1 MKEKYVN
8 LGCGQR
14 YHPDWTNIDFVSS
27 GAGVIAHNLSM
38 GVPFPNTSC
47 DVVYHS
53 HLLEHFPK
61 NSAESFL
68 RECHRVLVPGGII
81 RIAVPDLESIA
92 KSYLDAL
99 YRATDGEKDWA
110 ANHKWMLLEMYD
122 QTVRN
127 ISGGAMAEYLM
138 QQDVINE
145 EFVFNRCGEEVRKLR
160 EIGRRRHTSALVS
173 DTPSPSESLRKI
185 KKTLARVKRIPMRV
199 RELMLKYL
207 LGAEYEALKIG
218 RFRLSGEVHQ
228 WMYDRFSLR
237 CLLASCGFV
246 EIVQRNA
253 LKSYI
258 LNWSDYNLDT
268 EPDGSIYKPD
278 SIYMEG
284 IKQ

>member
-1 MKEKYVN
+1 MTSYLN
-8 LGCGQR
+8 LGCGSR
-14 YHPDWTNIDFVSS
+14 YHPTWTNIDFVSS
-27 GAGVIAHNLSM
+27 GAGVIVHNLTM
-38 GVPFPNTSC
+38 GIPFPKASC

-53 HLLEHFPK
+53 HLLEHFSK
-61 NSAESFL
+61 NTSVSFL

-92 KSYLDAL
+92 KTYLHAL
-99 YRATDGEKDWA
+99 NNAAGGEKEWA
-110 ANHKWMLLEMYD
+110 AHYEWMLLEMYD

-145 EFVFNRCGEEVRKLR
+145 EFIFNRCGVEVRKLR
-160 EIGRRRHTSALVS
+160 EIARSRHADSS
-173 DTPSPSESLRKI
+173 SIDSPGSTESLHIVKNV
-185 KKTLARVKRIPMRV
+185 LARVKRLPMFA
-199 RELMLKYL
+199 RELILKKL

-218 RFRLSGEVHQ
+218 RFRLSGEVHK
-228 WMYDRFSLR
+228 WMYDRYSLR

-246 EIVQRNA
+246 KIVQRSS
-253 LKSYI
+253 LESYI
-258 LNWSDYNLDT
+258 PNWASYNLDT

-278 SIYMEG
+278 SIYMEA